1 MQRSAVQTLQTTPS
15 CKTIHIALW
24 IFLIACI
31 TTESAMA
38 KPKSEHITLDLSGTR
53 ISYDSPVNYSKDY
66 PRSAETQ
73 YRVNIHDQDLYK
85 NQRTNAENLYVIRQS
100 HWDYG
105 RSLIWRSGVKGT
117 LSMSIALYRTLQH
130 KLDLKDPDAFI
141 KALQADFE
149 QLNDKRTRKEYRA
162 CK

>member
-1 MQRSAVQTLQTTPS
+1 MRWLA
-15 CKTIHIALW
+15 
-24 IFLIACI
+24 
-31 TTESAMA
+31 
-38 KPKSEHITLDLSGTR
+38 PKSEHITMDLSGTR

-85 NQRTNAENLYVIRQS
+85 KYSNHMNSKIFHGIRQS
-100 HWDYG
+100 EWDYG
-105 RSLIWRSGVKGT
+105 RSIIWGSVKGT